1 MRVEPGLHGQYQDR
15 ISKYPVC
22 MSDHRLPESDRPWVM
37 RTYAGHSDAKRS
49 NELYRGNLAKGQT
62 GLSVA
67 FDLPTQTGYDPDH
80 ILSRGEVG
88 KVGVSV
94 AHLGDMNTLMDQ
106 IPLGTMNT
114 SMTINAVA
122 AWMLGLY
129 VAAAEETG
137 VDRSELKG
145 TTQNDII
152 KEYLSR
158 GTYAFPPEPS
168 MRLIADM
175 VAFTVNEVP
184 SWNPI
189 NICSYH
195 LQEAG
200 ATPIQEI
207 AYAIST
213 GIAVLDEV
221 KARGQVAD
229 EDFPKVFGR
238 ISFFV
243 NAGIR
248 FVEEIAKLK
257 TMGRIWTEIGRERYG
272 VTDEKMLR
280 FRYGVQVNSLGLT
293 EAQPENNV
301 QRIVLEALAVTMSR
315 DARARA
321 LQLPA
326 WNEAM
331 GLPRPWDQQWS
342 LRIQQVLAFETD
354 LLEYPDIFEGSK
366 VMDGLVEEFT
376 AGAKDEMAVVAEKG
390 GAVAAVPYMKARL
403 VESQRDRFAR
413 IENGEQKV
421 VGLNVYETTEDSP
434 LTASADGGIMKP
446 DPEVER
452 ERSEA
457 LEAWRA
463 ERDEDAVQ
471 AALAEVARVAGG
483 DTENIMPA
491 TIAAAKAGATTG
503 EWASTLREVFG
514 AYRGPTGVGGAAPAG
529 DRDSLNATRDR
540 VNEVS
545 EQIGHRLRILVG
557 KPGLDGHSNG
567 SEQIAL
573 RARDVGMEVVYQ
585 GIRLTPEQIA
595 ESALQEDVDV
605 VGLSILSG
613 SHLELVPEVVR
624 LLAEEGIDVPV
635 VAGGIIP
642 PEDADSLRR
651 NGVAGVYT
659 PKDFDM
665 NEIMAEIVELVA
677 ERHNRADS
685 PTAQTV

>member
-1 MRVEPGLHGQYQDR
+1 
-15 ISKYPVC
+15 
-22 MSDHRLPESDRPWVM
+22 MSDHRLPQPDRPWVM
-37 RTYAGHSDAKRS
+37 RTYAGHSDARRS
-49 NELYRGNLAKGQT
+49 NELYRKNLAKGQT

-80 ILSRGEVG
+80 VLARGEVG

-94 AHLGDMNTLMDQ
+94 AHKGDMHQLLDG
-106 IPLGTMNT
+106 IPLDEMNT
-114 SMTINAVA
+114 SMTINATA
-122 AWMLGLY
+122 AWLLALY
-129 VAAAEETG
+129 VTVAEENG
-137 VDRSELKG
+137 VGRSLLKG

-175 VAFTVNEVP
+175 VAFSVNEVP
-184 SWNPI
+184 SWNPT

-200 ATPIQEI
+200 ATPVQEI
-207 AYAIST
+207 AYALST

-221 KARGQVAD
+221 KARGQVAE

-248 FVEEIAKLK
+248 LVEEIAKLR
-257 TMGRIWTEIGRERYG
+257 TMGALWQQIGRERYG
-272 VTDEKMLR
+272 VSDEKMLR

-293 EAQPENNV
+293 EAQPENNI
-301 QRIVLEALAVTMSR
+301 QRIVLEALAVTLSR

-321 LQLPA
+321 IQLPA

-342 LRIQQVLAFETD
+342 LRIQQVLANETD

-366 VMDGLVEEFT
+366 VMDGLVAELTE
-376 AGAKDEMAVVAEKG
+376 GARAEMAVVEEHG
-390 GAVAAVPYMKARL
+390 GAVNAVPYMKARL
-403 VESQRDRFAR
+403 VESHRERVAR
-413 IENGEQKV
+413 IEAGEQKV
-421 VGLNVYETTEDSP
+421 IGQNSFTETEDSP
-434 LTASADGGIMKP
+434 LTAGADGGILTP

-452 ERSEA
+452 ERIEA
-457 LEAWRA
+457 LEEWKA
-463 ERDEDAVQ
+463 ERDEGAVQ
-471 AALAEVARVAGG
+471 AALADLAKAAADDGV
-483 DTENIMPA
+483 NIMPA

-503 EWASTLREVFG
+503 EWAQAMRDVFG
-514 AYRGPTGVGGAAPAG
+514 AYRAPTGVDGASAPSE
-529 DRDSLNATRDR
+529 REQL
-540 VNEVS
+540 
-545 EQIGHRLRILVG
+545 EQIRRKVDATSQQLGHRIKILVG

-567 SEQIAL
+567 AEQVAL
-573 RARDVGMEVVYQ
+573 RARDVGMEVIYQ
-585 GIRLTPEQIA
+585 GIRLTPEEIA

-613 SHLELVPEVVR
+613 SHLELIPEVVR
-624 LLAEEGIDVPV
+624 LLREESVDVPV
-635 VAGGIIP
+635 VVGGIIP
-642 PEDADSLRR
+642 VADAERLREA
-651 NGVAGVYT
+651 GVAGVYT
-659 PKDFDM
+659 PKDFDV
-665 NEIMAEIVELVA
+665 NKIMGDIVELVGQ
-677 ERHNRADS
+677 RAG
-685 PTAQTV
+685 AVA